1 MRVRLALTILLL
13 LTLQGGNAVAQ
24 GIADWQ
30 SELLHAVNTARA
42 THGLAPLAWS
52 GRLAGAAAA
61 HAADL
66 QSCGRIAHEGCDGS
80 DLARRLNRIG
90 YGFRMAAENLAVCA
104 CDADGVVRLWLGSDG
119 HRRNLLNP
127 NVTEIGADTRADPTD
142 LRRALWVLVLG
153 RSD

>member
-1 MRVRLALTILLL
+1 MRLAAVLLVMLLL
-13 LTLQGGNAVAQ
+13 GRPAAAMDPV
-24 GIADWQ
+24 WQ

-42 THGLAPLAWS
+42 AHGLAPLAWN
-52 GRLAGAAAA
+52 GRLARAAAA

-127 NVTEIGADTRADPTD
+127 NVTELGADTRADPTD

-153 RSD
+153 RE